1 MISVL
6 VLPDLLRTQLM
17 TEARKAFPCE
27 CCGLVE
33 GTISGSHARA
43 TALHA
48 ARNLAV
54 EPDRFEIDPEVQ
66 FTLLRGLRGT
76 ARQII
81 GCYHSHP
88 NGRPEPS
95 ERDLAAASEDG
106 FLWLIAALE
115 PRVELPIAAF
125 VSIGSA
131 FSRMRVV
138 AASLDRV
145 VAPPV

>member
-6 VLPDLLRTQLM
+6 VLPEPLRTQLIK
-17 TEARKAFPCE
+17 EARKAFPHE

-33 GTISGSHARA
+33 ATFSGSQAQA

-48 ARNLAV
+48 TRNLSV

-66 FTLLRGLRGT
+66 FTLMRGLRGT

-88 NGRPEPS
+88 NGRLEPS
-95 ERDLAAASEDG
+95 GRDLAAASEHG

-115 PRVELPIAAF
+115 PREELRIAAF
-125 VSIGSA
+125 VSTGIA
-131 FSRMRVV
+131 FSRIRVV
-138 AASLDRV
+138 AASLDRI